1 VKTNNNN
8 VKITTYLKS
17 GISLISIGNYDDEA
31 KEITLNY
38 DWRQLGIDSQKAKL
52 IAPEIKGFQSAVELP
67 SKSVIKIEPRK
78 GWLFYLK

>member
-1 VKTNNNN
+1 MKSNNNN

-17 GISLISIGNYDDEA
+17 GISLISIGNYNDEA

-38 DWRQLGIDSQKAKL
+38 DWKQLGKDRQKAKL

-67 SKSVIKIEPRK
+67 SKSVIKIEAKK
-78 GWLFYLK
+78 GGLFYLK